1 MITNTLQGL
10 HSLFSM
16 FAAGCQEHLLFF
28 LPTWY
33 KYLVLAGKMED
44 VNGRCATVVDLEV
57 ADLAL
62 ILLAVLDIVLRLAG
76 LVAVAYVMFGGFKF
90 ITSQG
95 DAEGIKKARQTITNA
110 LIGLVIALLAT
121 AFVGFIGTRLG

>member
-1 MITNTLQGL
+1 MISTF
-10 HSLFSM
+10 FSQ
-16 FAAGCQEHLLFF
+16 FAAGCQEHMFFF

-33 KYLVLAGKMED
+33 KYLILANKMED
-44 VNGRCATVVDLEV
+44 VGGRCTTV
-57 ADLAL
+57 ADFQPADLSL

-76 LVAVAYVMFGGFKF
+76 LVAVGFVIYGGVKF

-95 DAEGIKKARQTITNA
+95 DADGSKRARQTIINA

-121 AFVGFIGTRLG
+121 TFVAFIGTRLG